1 LYDQGY
7 RPPPSQPTGR
17 RSGRRT
23 GATSS
28 QPPRYSP
35 PPQYAPQSQQPQYQ
49 APVQDM
55 HPAQQGYVPPRPT
68 APAGKR
74 TGRTGGKPPKKRS
87 SGAWVLL
94 VLVLA
99 AALGAG
105 GYYAKV
111 HMDVTAYDNVFCHG
125 VYVDGIHLGGLTPQE
140 AAQKVQQQAQARDN
154 SWYVRLMYGDQTVAT
169 ITSSMLGMAT
179 NTQQALEQAWQ
190 CGHTGSLFDRQKAME
205 GLLNQPYEAYTDNPS
220 AGNTQVIDDL
230 LLTIKNS
237 VYRAPQDAKLLSFD
251 ANADDPFIFQSEVY
265 GRSLD
270 IQPLKE
276 TIYQMVSRME
286 AGDLQVEPTVIYPA
300 VTVADLRPNYTLL
313 ANVTTQI
320 DKHSTDNRT
329 NNIIRACE
337 LISGKTVQPG
347 KKFSFNSTV
356 GPRSIKNGFYEA
368 IEYAY
373 GVETMGVGGGV
384 CQVSSTLY
392 LASLRAGMEIV
403 HREPHSKEVS
413 YTIYGQDATV
423 NYEGK
428 KIDFIFRN
436 DSEYPVYITASVEDD
451 PARKNRYLCRVRF
464 YGHTLGEDTFYD
476 LESITTQVLKP
487 TDEIIYDKD
496 KTGEHVVFTDQ
507 TKKKSNGKDGYVV
520 ETYRSKVVNGVEVER
535 DLISTDIYKAQQPRY
550 WVGIT
555 ERPLY

>member
-1 LYDQGY
+1 MYDQGY
-7 RPPPSQPTGR
+7 RPSQAQPAAR
-17 RSGRRT
+17 RTGRRT
-23 GATSS
+23 GASS
-28 QPPRYSP
+28 PQSAPYSP
-35 PPQYAPQSQQPQYQ
+35 PAQYAPQSQQPQYQ
-49 APVQDM
+49 IPPPDR
-55 HPAQQGYVPPRPT
+55 HPTHQGYVPPRPV
-68 APAGKR
+68 PAGKR
-74 TGRTGGKPPKKRS
+74 SGSRSGGKPPEKRS
-87 SGAWVLL
+87 SGLWILAAL
-94 VLVLA
+94 VLIA
-99 AALGAG
+99 ILGAG

-111 HMDVTAYDNVFCHG
+111 NMDVSAYDNVFCHG
-125 VYVDGIHLGGLTPQE
+125 VYVDGIHLGGMTPQE
-140 AAQKVQQQAQARDN
+140 AAEKVQAQASARDN

-169 ITSSMLGMAT
+169 INSSMLGMAT

-190 CGHTGSLFDRQKAME
+190 NGHAGNIFERQKTMAA
-205 GLLNQPYEAYTDNPS
+205 LLEQPYETYTAIPV

-237 VYRAPQDAKLLSFD
+237 VYRAPQDAKLLNFD
-251 ANADDPFIFQSEVY
+251 PNKDDPFIFQPEVY
-265 GRSLD
+265 GRMLD

-276 TIYQMVSRME
+276 TIYRMVSRME
-286 AGDLQVEPTVIYPA
+286 SGDLQVEPTVIYPT
-300 VTVADLRPNYTLL
+300 VTVADLRPNYTML

-329 NNIIRACE
+329 NNLIRACE
-337 LISGKTVQPG
+337 LINGKVVQPG

-392 LASLRAGMEIV
+392 LATLRSGMEIV

-428 KIDFIFRN
+428 KIDFVFRN
-436 DSEYPVYITASVEDD
+436 GTDYPIYITASVEDD
-451 PARKNRYLCRVRF
+451 PARKNRYLCRVRIF
-464 YGHTLGEDTFYD
+464 GHTLGEDTFYD

-496 KTGEHVVFTDQ
+496 KTGEHVVYTDQ
-507 TKKKSNGKDGYVV
+507 TKRKSNGKEGYVV
-520 ETYRSKVVNGVEVER
+520 ETYRSKVVNGVEVEKE
-535 DLISTDIYKAQQPRY
+535 LISTDTYKAQQPRY
-550 WVGIT
+550 WVGVI
-555 ERPLY
+555 ERVTY